1 MSGIF
6 LTMKRIPGGVAFV
19 VAGALAVGGLSAC
32 GGGTAGKIRN
42 LANGTTAKRIEKFQ
56 QRLETAQKLEYTA
69 EYESKDS
76 SGKTE
81 TIRVAQKPPKS
92 LFSSG
97 DTTIINDG
105 TDTFTCTKSGGSS
118 GSETQCIK
126 TAGTGGNGSL
136 AGFTQALSGAA
147 VVGALSA
154 AAIVPGIDAKE
165 STRDLAGQHMDCV
178 QITKSKENTHP
189 EYCVTQDGILGYVAD
204 DSGNVFSM
212 TSFKKSTSDSDFKP
226 TGKVVTP
233 EDLANQATSTTIES
247 TTSTTEEAT
256 TSTTEEPTTDTS
268 DTTDTT
274 DTTTG

>member
-118 GSETQCIK
+118 GYGSSI
-126 TAGTGGNGSL
+126 GTIHLPVISHSLGSRSSR
-136 AGFTQALSGAA
+136 FIA
-147 VVGALSA
+147 VRRFEFRIS
-154 AAIVPGIDAKE
+154 
-165 STRDLAGQHMDCV
+165 
-178 QITKSKENTHP
+178 
-189 EYCVTQDGILGYVAD
+189 
-204 DSGNVFSM
+204 
-212 TSFKKSTSDSDFKP
+212 
-226 TGKVVTP
+226 
-233 EDLANQATSTTIES
+233 
-247 TTSTTEEAT
+247 
-256 TSTTEEPTTDTS
+256 
-268 DTTDTT
+268 
-274 DTTTG
+274 

>member
-1 MSGIF
+1 
-6 LTMKRIPGGVAFV
+6 MKRIPGGVA
-19 VAGALAVGGLSAC
+19 VAVAAVISIGGLSAC

-42 LANGTTAKRIEKFQ
+42 LANGTSAKRIEKFQ

-69 EYESKDS
+69 DYESKDS

-81 TIRVAQKPPKS
+81 TIHVAQKPPKS
-92 LFSSG
+92 AFTSG
-97 DTTIINDG
+97 ETTIINDG
-105 TDTFTCTKSGGSS
+105 TDTFTCTKGD

-126 TAGTGGNGSL
+126 TEGTGGNGSL

-154 AAIVPGIDAKE
+154 AAIIPGFDAKE
-165 STRDLAGQHMDCV
+165 TTRDLAGQHMDCV
-178 QITKSKENTHP
+178 QITKSKEGTHP

-212 TSFKKSTSDSDFKP
+212 TSFKKSAGDGEFKP

-233 EDLANQATSTTIES
+233 EDLANQATSTTVEQS
-247 TTSTTEEAT
+247 TTSTTVEEPT
-256 TSTTEEPTTDTS
+256 TDTTDTTEEPTTDTS

-274 DTTTG
+274 EAP